1 MKRYACGVPETAQ
14 FVDCDGVRLAVS
26 REGRGPALVCLHA
39 VGHGGGDFAGLAA
52 MLSDR
57 YEVIRIDWPGQGRSD
72 ADHQPASAA
81 RYAELLAHVL
91 RQLQI
96 ARPVIVG
103 NSIGGAAAILYA
115 SEHPVAG
122 LVLCDAGGLV
132 PVWPMIKGLTRLFR
146 GFFRAGE
153 RGASWYPRLFRWY
166 YRFMVLPEPAAQA
179 QRERI
184 IAAGSECA
192 AVLAQAWDSFG
203 RPEADLRALAA
214 GLPMPVWVAWSR
226 SDRVIPLWLCRPAIC
241 RIPQAQLSS
250 FKGGHSAFLEQ
261 PDAFL
266 GALIAFLEALPVAEE
281 EVMAG

>member
-26 REGRGPALVCLHA
+26 REGQGPALVCLHS

-72 ADHQPASAA
+72 ADNRPASAA
-81 RYAELLAHVL
+81 RYSELLAQVL
-91 RQLQI
+91 QQLQI
-96 ARPVIVG
+96 ESPVIVG

-115 SEHPVAG
+115 SKHSVAG

-132 PVWPMIKGLTRLFR
+132 PVWPVVKGLTRLFR
-146 GFFRAGE
+146 GFFRSGE
-153 RGASWYPRLFRWY
+153 RGARWYPRLFRWY
-166 YRFMVLPEPAAQA
+166 YRFMVLPAPAARL

-192 AVLAQAWDSFG
+192 GVLAEAWDSFG
-203 RPEADLRALAA
+203 QPEADLRAVAA
-214 GLPMPVWVAWSR
+214 RLQVPVWVAWSR
-226 SDRVIPLWLCRPAIC
+226 SDRVIPLWLCRPAIR
-241 RIPQAQLSS
+241 RIPQAQLTR
-250 FKGGHSAFLEQ
+250 FAGGHSAFLEQ
-261 PDAFL
+261 PDTFL
-266 GALIAFLEALPVAEE
+266 GALIAFLASLDPSGEGAQ
-281 EVMAG
+281 AG